1 MRAALIGLPVSGK
14 TTVFEALTGIPEAK
28 KEENLGTI
36 KVPDARI
43 DRLNEI
49 YKPKKKTYAEFV
61 LTDFNIAATKE
72 AILPSQVKNL
82 IQKADLLIF
91 VLRNFDSVMTADPKD
106 PLGEYRK
113 LKDEL
118 LLTDL
123 ITAEK
128 RIEREAKEK
137 KSPPEMPAIKKLH
150 AILEK
155 STFPTPGAFTPDELA
170 HMANYNFLTLKKR
183 IALVNEPEGGAPL
196 SPEFTA
202 AIAADGVLSFAVCAT
217 LEKDL
222 AQMAAEEQ
230 AEFLKGY
237 GLAEPARARFIRTA
251 YETLGLISFLTAG
264 EDEVRAWPIRKGTP
278 AVEAA
283 GKIHSDIQRGFIRA
297 ETIHFDDFAKY
308 GSEAECKKAGHYRL
322 EGKEYVVKDGDI
334 INFRFNV

>member
-28 KEENLGTI
+28 KEENIGTI

-43 DRLNEI
+43 DRLAEI
-49 YKPKKKTYAEFV
+49 YQPKKKTYAEFV
-61 LTDFNIAATKE
+61 LTDYNIAASKD
-72 AILPSQVKNL
+72 ALLASQVKNL

-91 VLRNFDSVMTADPKD
+91 VLRNFDSVMTADAKD
-106 PLGEYRK
+106 PLAEYRK

-123 ITAEK
+123 ITAER

-137 KSPPEMPAIKKLH
+137 KNPPEMPAIKKLH

-155 STFPTPGAFTPDELA
+155 NEVPAPGTFTADELA
-170 HMANYNFLTLKKR
+170 HISNYSFLTIKKR
-183 IALVNEPEGGAPL
+183 IALINQPEGETDIPAEL
-196 SPEFTA
+196 QKEFTDDGLHFFSVA
-202 AIAADGVLSFAVCAT
+202 AL

-222 AQMAAEEQ
+222 SQMPEEEQ
-230 AEFLKGY
+230 IEFLKSY
-237 GLAEPARARFIRTA
+237 NLPETARVRFIRKA

-264 EDEVRAWPIRKGTP
+264 EDEVRAWPIRKGLP
-278 AVEAA
+278 ALEAA

-297 ETIHFDDFAKY
+297 ETIPYDEFAKY

-322 EGKEYVVKDGDI
+322 EGKEYTVKDGDI